1 VVCRPEILASLVLF
15 ELVKAVRSASFFMV
29 IQLECAFSNSAYF
42 SFNSSACILCFLVML
57 LPGGNGVPALFSVRI
72 IFGARKLSV
81 EQVLIALEASE
92 VALCCGRILLT

>member
-1 VVCRPEILASLVLF
+1 
-15 ELVKAVRSASFFMV
+15 
-29 IQLECAFSNSAYF
+29 
-42 SFNSSACILCFLVML
+42 ML